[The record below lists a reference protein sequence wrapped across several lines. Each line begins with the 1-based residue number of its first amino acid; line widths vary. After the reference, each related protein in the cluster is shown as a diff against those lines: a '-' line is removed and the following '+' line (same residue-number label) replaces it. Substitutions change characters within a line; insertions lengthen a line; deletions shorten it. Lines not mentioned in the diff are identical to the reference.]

1 MEVGHF
7 GLLFF
12 SISTISSPTDTKVHV
27 CVSVLRSPT
36 CVEDTGGQR
45 RRKAL
50 VQQQFAENLP
60 GGLAR
65 EAPLQRPQPEV
76 VEVAVESDGHH
87 GHVARVPPVDAL
99 LLGDELVGKVTAGE
113 QAAVQGDVGQPGE
126 PLGGFFQHGSAHV
139 CLARGEK
146 PGPGGGYKVTLG
158 GPRSTRFRGH
168 SARGTAAG

>member
-1 MEVGHF
+1 MQLDGGWTFWSSSHF
-7 GLLFF
+7 HVHHLLANRHQ
-12 SISTISSPTDTKVHV
+12 SARV
-27 CVSVLRSPT
+27 CVSVCEIVLRSPT

-50 VQQQFAENLP
+50 VQQEFAENHP

-65 EAPLQRPQPEV
+65 EAPLQSPQPEV

-126 PLGGFFQHGSAHV
+126 PFGGFFQHGSAHV
-139 CLARGEK
+139 CLTRGK
-146 PGPGGGYKVTLG
+146 TPVPVAVT
-158 GPRSTRFRGH
+158 R
-168 SARGTAAG
+168 